1 METVAGAPSPSTG
14 RKPVVL
20 AVDDDPLVLAAVAR
34 DLRQQYGSR
43 VRVVRAPDG
52 ASAVEALE
60 KLALAAE
67 PVALIVADQRMPGM
81 SGVELLVRA
90 KELHPDVRTV
100 LLTAYADTDAAI
112 TAINDVHL
120 DHYILKPWDPPEER
134 LYPVLDELL
143 DDWEAGFHPP
153 FDGIRLVGHRWS
165 PDSHRL
171 RNFLARNLVPFQ
183 WVDVEHDADDA
194 ALLRDAAD
202 TDELPLVVYA
212 DGSVAAAPSNRD
224 VAAAIGLR
232 TTSETDTYDLVVV
245 GAGPA
250 GLAAA
255 VYGASEGLRTA
266 VLEREAPGGQ
276 AGLSSRIE
284 NYLGF
289 PNGLSGADLARRA
302 LDQAKR
308 LGAEV
313 LAPTNAVRLSCRDH
327 YRLIDLEDGS
337 TIAASAL
344 IIASGVT
351 YRTLDVPGA
360 EELRDKGVF
369 YGASMHEAR
378 SYRGEHVAI
387 VGAANSAGQ
396 AALHFARYAERVTML
411 VRGDSL
417 SARMSS
423 YLVAQIE
430 RTPTIVVRPNTHVAA
445 VHGNG
450 HLEHVEVVTGDGA
463 RDSLDVSG
471 LFIFIGA
478 QPHTDWLDG
487 AVARDGLG
495 FLLSGPDLV
504 RGRTWK
510 EERNPFALETSLP
523 GVFAAGDV
531 RAQSIKRVASA
542 VGDGS
547 IAVHY
552 VHQYL
557 GL

>member
-1 METVAGAPSPSTG
+1 MESAETAAAASAG
-14 RKPVVL
+14 RKAVIL
-20 AVDDDPLVLAAVAR
+20 TVDDDPLVLAAVAR
-34 DLRQQYGSR
+34 DLRQQYAAR
-43 VRVVRAPDG
+43 FRIVRASDPG
-52 ASAVEALE
+52 SALDSLE
-60 KLALAAE
+60 QLALAAD
-67 PVALIVADQRMPGM
+67 PVALIVADQRMPAM

-90 KELHPDVRTV
+90 KALHPDARTV

-112 TAINDVHL
+112 SAINDVHL
-120 DHYILKPWDPPEER
+120 DHYIMKPWDPPDER
-134 LYPVLDELL
+134 LYPVLDDLL
-143 DDWEAGFHPP
+143 DDWEAGFNPS

-171 RNFLARNLVPFQ
+171 RSFLSRNLVPFL
-183 WVDVEHDADDA
+183 WVDVEHDGDA
-194 ALLRDAAD
+194 AATLRSAAD

-212 DGSVAAAPSNRD
+212 DGRFAASPSNRD
-224 VAAAIGLR
+224 VAGTIGLH
-232 TTSETDTYDLVVV
+232 TTSETDTFDLVVV

-276 AGLSSRIE
+276 AGQSSRIE

-302 LDQAKR
+302 LDQARR

-313 LAPTNAVRLSCRDH
+313 LSPTNAVRLSSLDR
-327 YRLIDLEDGS
+327 YRLLELDDGS
-337 TIAASAL
+337 TVAASAL
-344 IIASGVT
+344 IIASGVS

-360 EELRDKGVF
+360 AELRDAGVF

-378 SYRGEHVAI
+378 AYTGENIAI

-396 AALHFARYAERVTML
+396 AALHFSRYAARVTML
-411 VRGDSL
+411 VRGESL
-417 SARMSS
+417 ASRMSS
-423 YLVAQIE
+423 YLVSQIE
-430 RTPTIVVRPNTHVAA
+430 RTPGIEVRCNTHVEA
-445 VHGNG
+445 VHGDG
-450 HLEHVEVVTGDGA
+450 RLERCDVACDDGTIET
-463 RDSLDVSG
+463 LDVSG
-471 LFIFIGA
+471 IFIFIGA
-478 QPHTDWLDG
+478 QPHTEWLDG
-487 AVARDGLG
+487 AVERDRLG
-495 FLLSGPDLV
+495 FLLAGSELV